1 MIKNQDYLFSET
13 SKEFK
18 KAQSNIL
25 LADINNNP
33 YMPEDPHISQNKNL
47 NTTKK
52 NVIGAI
58 DEAFYMA
65 SEAYDKMQNIA
76 GGKYVQSVNGS
87 KPDSEGNVVIDSASK
102 AENDARGRRI
112 DQTYATV
119 DEIES
124 LKSQTV
130 SSINGI
136 RPDGN
141 GNALLDKVETATKS
155 FRDGSNN
162 IITAT
167 YVKKTE
173 LSDYIVKNDMDK
185 FRREVL
191 TENDKQYAKMK
202 ENFALVTDLD
212 RYVMKMEVIMNY
224 ASKKDLSAAKEEIY
238 TVIDNKYINREDAS
252 RYALL
257 DDIDDYYIKNVEK
270 KFDNCVTSVNGIKAI
285 DAKAGAI
292 KITEVEKAKNDYLGN
307 RIDETYATKAELSA
321 EAHRADMTYVYQS
334 SMGQYVTNKQLQNI
348 GFLYRDEANNSYA
361 DKKTTQDD
369 IESLKETIKSLT
381 ARIEELEK
389 KETGANS

>member
-58 DEAFYMA
+58 NETFYMA
-65 SEAYDKMQNIA
+65 SEAYDKMQNVA

-87 KPDSEGNVVIDSASK
+87 KPDSEGNVVVDSASK

-141 GNALLDKVETATKS
+141 GNALLDKVETATRS

-202 ENFALVTDLD
+202 ENFALISDLD
-212 RYVMKMEVIMNY
+212 RYAVKM
-224 ASKKDLSAAKEEIY
+224 
-238 TVIDNKYINREDAS
+238 
-252 RYALL
+252 
-257 DDIDDYYIKNVEK
+257 
-270 KFDNCVTSVNGIKAI
+270 
-285 DAKAGAI
+285 
-292 KITEVEKAKNDYLGN
+292 
-307 RIDETYATKAELSA
+307 
-321 EAHRADMTYVYQS
+321 
-334 SMGQYVTNKQLQNI
+334 
-348 GFLYRDEANNSYA
+348 
-361 DKKTTQDD
+361 
-369 IESLKETIKSLT
+369 
-381 ARIEELEK
+381 
-389 KETGANS
+389 